1 MKFDLCWRTGLLSN
15 GKLLIEVAPST
26 LIASSNK
33 SLFIMWKHSNC
44 IPTPKG
50 AHIHELF
57 IATDKLQLLRCSS
70 LWAPNKTGHAVVKS
84 VFIHFLIGKDSILF
98 STSNFSLQQW
108 NDIQLVRAL
117 LNIVDAVT
125 FFFLYYIYS
134 TEQLLSCSLKQKEC
148 GKCFNYQL
156 DVAVTAKRSPFS
168 PTGPEWCA
176 EELAVWVVLCR
187 SAATRENHL
196 AVPLRDP
203 AEDQPVRAL
212 LRATQCCSSS
222 LTVESHRRLFF
233 LLPWSTLDSTV

>member
-1 MKFDLCWRTGLLSN
+1 ML
-15 GKLLIEVAPST
+15 
-26 LIASSNK
+26 
-33 SLFIMWKHSNC
+33 
-44 IPTPKG
+44 
-50 AHIHELF
+50 
-57 IATDKLQLLRCSS
+57 
-70 LWAPNKTGHAVVKS
+70 
-84 VFIHFLIGKDSILF
+84 
-98 STSNFSLQQW
+98 
-108 NDIQLVRAL
+108 AL

-148 GKCFNYQL
+148 GECFNYQL

-233 LLPWSTLDSTV
+233 SSSLKHIRQHSLKNDCLLNPSSVTIGTAGLSTCLNELHEHLNVWTGLL